1 MKHERLA
8 GTAAHEYGR
17 DFMLLH
23 SQYLTSYALIINW
36 LQKRTKGKLKNT
48 SINPTVLLPA
58 DKSRAC
64 RSHRQSLVP
73 VAPT

>member
-8 GTAAHEYGR
+8 GTAAHEYGG

-36 LQKRTKGKLKNT
+36 LQKRTKGKLKKYF
-48 SINPTVLLPA
+48 
-58 DKSRAC
+58 D
-64 RSHRQSLVP
+64 
-73 VAPT
+73 